1 MFFVVS
7 RGDCVVFDQAEL
19 DRWEMYMDQRVRRQ
33 GIARMQAALFEGEY
47 HTCPT
52 CRQGIPK
59 VNSC

>member
-1 MFFVVS
+1 
-7 RGDCVVFDQAEL
+7 VVFDQAEL